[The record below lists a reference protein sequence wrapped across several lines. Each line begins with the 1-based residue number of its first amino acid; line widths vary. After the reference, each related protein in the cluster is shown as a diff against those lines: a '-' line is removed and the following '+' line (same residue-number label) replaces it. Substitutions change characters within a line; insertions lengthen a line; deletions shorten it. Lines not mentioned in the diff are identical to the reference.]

1 MAAFVQPTDL
11 DDDVQTILYST
22 SNSPHDSTTPSS
34 SSFCQSPSPYEPE
47 LTYKLTVR
55 SLSYTIQQKRS
66 ILASLQ
72 HPSEK
77 LKPNMVLNSVSFA
90 ARTSETLAVVGPSG
104 AGKSTLLRYIS
115 GRVKNKDFNPK
126 SVSLNDHPITSPMQL
141 RRICGFVAQ
150 EDNLLPLLTVKETL
164 MFSAKFKFRGM
175 YSEEKNLRVET
186 LMQELDLLHVAN
198 SFIGDEETRGVS
210 GGERKRVSIGV
221 AVIHD
226 PPILLLDE
234 PTSGLDSTSAYQVI
248 ELLSSMAKVKQRT
261 IVLTIHQPS
270 FRILHYIDKF
280 LFLSRGSVIHNG
292 SLDQLEETITSMGFK
307 IPIEINALEFA
318 MEIIKP
324 LEDMDPR
331 SCSLVEHNK
340 ESPDYLIW
348 GDVGVQDENDK
359 PRGYGWRL
367 FEVMIICLR
376 FCKIVYRTKQ
386 LLLARA
392 MQAVVGGFG
401 LASVFLKVK
410 TDEDGIAERLG
421 LFAFSLSFLL
431 SSTVEALPIY
441 LQERRVLMKEASRGS
456 YKVSSYML
464 ANTMIS
470 IPFLLVVAILFAVPV
485 YWLVGLNPSFTAFAF
500 FLLVVWLIVLMASS
514 LVLFLSAVSPDFISG
529 NSLICTVLGAF
540 FLFSGY
546 FIPKENIPKYWMFMY
561 YVSLYKYPLDS
572 LLVNE
577 YWSMQGKCFSW
588 KDRDHLVCSLTGG
601 DVLRVRG
608 LEKDTR
614 WMNVVI
620 MFGFFLFYRVLCWI
634 VLSRKVSK
642 TLL

>member
-1 MAAFVQPTDL
+1 
-11 DDDVQTILYST
+11 
-22 SNSPHDSTTPSS
+22 
-34 SSFCQSPSPYEPE
+34 
-47 LTYKLTVR
+47 
-55 SLSYTIQQKRS
+55 
-66 ILASLQ
+66 
-72 HPSEK
+72 
-77 LKPNMVLNSVSFA
+77 
-90 ARTSETLAVVGPSG
+90 
-104 AGKSTLLRYIS
+104 
-115 GRVKNKDFNPK
+115 
-126 SVSLNDHPITSPMQL
+126 MQL

-164 MFSAKFKFRGM
+164 MFSAKFKLRGM
-175 YSEEKNLRVET
+175 YSEERNIRVET
-186 LMQELDLLHVAN
+186 LMQELDLLYVAN

-280 LFLSRGSVIHNG
+280 LFLSRGSVIHSG

-340 ESPDYLIW
+340 ESPDYL
-348 GDVGVQDENDK
+348 DK
-359 PRGYGWRL
+359 AASLGKNYASGCR
-367 FEVMIICLR
+367 R
-376 FCKIVYRTKQ
+376 FWIGKC
-386 LLLARA
+386 
-392 MQAVVGGFG
+392 
-401 LASVFLKVK
+401 VFK
-410 TDEDGIAERLG
+410 
-421 LFAFSLSFLL
+421 
-431 SSTVEALPIY
+431 VEALPKY

-456 YKVSSYML
+456 YKVSSYKL

-500 FLLVVWLIVLMASS
+500 FLLFWEPS
-514 LVLFLSAVSPDFISG
+514 F
-529 NSLICTVLGAF
+529 
-540 FLFSGY
+540 FSGY

-608 LEKDTR
+608 LED
-614 WMNVVI
+614 
-620 MFGFFLFYRVLCWI
+620 
-634 VLSRKVSK
+634 
-642 TLL
+642 